1 MKALQP
7 GTVRSRTR
15 HVVAVFAAIL
25 VLAMTGAGAE
35 NKSPREEKRPLPRAD
50 GSHGGPPCAPKQ
62 VYTGHY
68 QCTDKNGVVWECT
81 IVNNAWSCKKAALQ
95 PKP

>member
-1 MKALQP
+1 MNALQP
-7 GTVRSRTR
+7 RAGRVRTKR
-15 HVVAVFAAIL
+15 VVSLVSAIL

-35 NKSPREEKRPLPRAD
+35 NKTPREEKRPMPNP
-50 GSHGGPPCAPKQ
+50 GSQEGPPCAPRQ

-68 QCTDKNGVVWECT
+68 QCTDKNGVVWECKV
-81 IVNNAWSCKKAALQ
+81 VNNAWSCKKAVLQ